1 MTTIIAQSS
10 WPEVCGRRIPRTRCA
25 RCHSLSRPSAFPA
38 SPSEEKKPASHLTRY
53 RGPPVTP
60 STPCQDCPSVRG
72 VSQHAGAAI
81 RWLTDARL
89 PSHWQLGVCPQE
101 EAGGDARHEPSR
113 LGMRVCSSSVLE
125 GTCPV
130 RCRRHTSSTNE
141 QATLLA
147 DTWVK
152 VHFDSCSKTGSRRP
166 IGDSVSDTI
175 LMLFGSIA
183 GRILHQLFQ
192 HERPATGSIIK
203 NLSGLCNGRSPGP
216 ASRISR
222 RSQ

>member
-1 MTTIIAQSS
+1 MFSLDRPETGTPSSLLLSVTNDTSIACEHARMQTRQPVNLSSPALRHHAPSCSTVAVRVSESQAATISTMMTTIIAQSS

-101 EAGGDARHEPSR
+101 EAGGMH
-113 LGMRVCSSSVLE
+113 
-125 GTCPV
+125 GTSPAAWEWGCAP
-130 RCRRHTSSTNE
+130 
-141 QATLLA
+141 A
-147 DTWVK
+147 
-152 VHFDSCSKTGSRRP
+152 
-166 IGDSVSDTI
+166 
-175 LMLFGSIA
+175 LF
-183 GRILHQLFQ
+183 
-192 HERPATGSIIK
+192 
-203 NLSGLCNGRSPGP
+203 
-216 ASRISR
+216 
-222 RSQ
+222 

>member
-1 MTTIIAQSS
+1 MTGRQSGNGNEKERDGLPLYGTVADSVSLDRPERPHPPSLLLSVTNDTSIACEHARMQTRQAVNLSSPALRHYIRAVRVSNSQAATISTMMTTIIAQSS

-101 EAGGDARHEPSR
+101 EAGGMH
-113 LGMRVCSSSVLE
+113 
-125 GTCPV
+125 GT
-130 RCRRHTSSTNE
+130 S
-141 QATLLA
+141 
-147 DTWVK
+147 
-152 VHFDSCSKTGSRRP
+152 
-166 IGDSVSDTI
+166 
-175 LMLFGSIA
+175 
-183 GRILHQLFQ
+183 
-192 HERPATGSIIK
+192 PA
-203 NLSGLCNGRSPGP
+203 
-216 ASRISR
+216 AWE
-222 RSQ
+222 